1 MGILLIL
8 ALFIGIGV
16 LILIGVLTDTE
27 IKTERAVCSSGYLP
41 EWQKSG
47 YLPEW
52 QKEVRD
58 PLHDL
63 DPNNFT
69 GTGQMLP
76 GGADYH
82 RYVDCGYYDE

>member
-1 MGILLIL
+1 MEILLIL

-41 EWQKSG
+41 EWQK
-47 YLPEW
+47 
-52 QKEVRD
+52 EVCD

-69 GTGQMLP
+69 GTGQMRP